1 MNAILVK
8 TTVISVFAILLLC
21 PLVGCGKA
29 QEVVSEKAIEKAIES
44 AAKKDGKDIDA
55 RVDFKDGKMSIQTEG
70 KDGKVDMKISE
81 GQMTITDEEG
91 KKTVSYSGDGNN
103 FTMKTDKGTFTSTSG
118 DNAKVPEG
126 FPKDVPIYAG
136 AKVLAS
142 SSMPEQ
148 NTYMVQLE
156 SQDTLENVG
165 AYYKKEMAAQG
176 WKEESSMSQA
186 GDSPLQMLSCSKGD
200 LMTMIMAT
208 SEDGKTMISL
218 TVNKK

>member
-1 MNAILVK
+1 MNAMLLKTTIILILV
-8 TTVISVFAILLLC
+8 VLVFS
-21 PLVGCGKA
+21 PLMGCGKA
-29 QEVVSEKAIEKAIES
+29 QEAVSEKVVEKAIES

-55 RVDFKDGKMSIQTEG
+55 KVNFKDGAMSIQTEG

-81 GQMTITDEEG
+81 GQMTITDGEG
-91 KKTVSYSGDGNN
+91 KKTVSYSGNGDN

-118 DNAKVPEG
+118 ENAKVPEG

-156 SQDTLENVG
+156 SKDTLENVG

-200 LMTMIMAT
+200 LAAMIMAT